1 MQIPRRFAPGCDH
14 FDVRVQGIRREF
26 EPHLVVALAG
36 GAVGDGAGAGLGG
49 DFHQALGDQRPGDAG
64 AEQVF
69 AFVDGVGVEHRKDVV
84 AHELLGEILD
94 VDLGNVHRL
103 RLGTGLLD
111 FLALADVRRERHHF
125 GILGCPAANGT

>member
-1 MQIPRRFAPGCDH
+1 MQVPRWFAPGCDH

-49 DFHQALGDQRPGDAG
+49 DFHQALGDQRAGDAG
-64 AEQVF
+64 SEQVL

-84 AHELLGEILD
+84 THKLLGEILD
-94 VDLGNVHRL
+94 VDLGNAHLL
-103 RLGTGLLD
+103 RLGTGLFD
-111 FLALADVRRERHHF
+111 FLALADVRRERHHVR
-125 GILGCPAANGT
+125 ILGVL